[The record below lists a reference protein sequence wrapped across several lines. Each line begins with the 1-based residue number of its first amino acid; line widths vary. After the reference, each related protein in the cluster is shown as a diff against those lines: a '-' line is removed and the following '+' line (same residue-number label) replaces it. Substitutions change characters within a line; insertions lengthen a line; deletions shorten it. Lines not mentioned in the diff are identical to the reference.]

1 MDRVLRLY
9 PVLLEGKMV
18 DATQVRVAGLE
29 KDVRDI
35 KQIIS
40 SITLKEESHDKV
52 LFVLFHFLNHYII
65 DKTIRIIPHEDYVE
79 IDNYKEALNY
89 YSDLYASILGQEET
103 EKALEKAI
111 REEIER
117 NNGICKMKNPY
128 TCELKIKE

>member
-1 MDRVLRLY
+1 
-9 PVLLEGKMV
+9 MV

-103 EKALEKAI
+103 EKAPEKAI